1 MTPWNVRE
9 LSLQGNGIFW
19 PESYPEILL
28 CLTRSWNAQ
37 CSEFKGGGRNNTFV
51 FSQERSQESPQALSL
66 IFSYSQNCLSG
77 KQGFWEDHL
86 DIWAPHS
93 GKIRRIWVIFLAE
106 LKIAAVNSFWKA
118 YSFEYSLSLVKG
130 AKFIILGGNHEK
142 VSWFIRALFCLF
154 LDLFKI
160 KSQSE
165 TRGMWT
171 RLNPNQESDVPD
183 LPWTKN
189 HWVLTVLIQTR
200 MHKYKSNILLCS
212 SQLSRKTRQNIKKVC
227 SVLLQQ
233 LPKYP
238 VIIR

>member
-1 MTPWNVRE
+1 M
-9 LSLQGNGIFW
+9 LSQK
-19 PESYPEILL
+19 
-28 CLTRSWNAQ
+28 RD
-37 CSEFKGGGRNNTFV
+37 
-51 FSQERSQESPQALSL
+51 QESPQALSL
-66 IFSYSQNCLSG
+66 FFSCSQNYLSG
-77 KQGFWEDHL
+77 KQCFWEDHL
-86 DIWAPHS
+86 GIWTPHY
-93 GKIRRIWVIFLAE
+93 GKIRRIWVIFLADI
-106 LKIAAVNSFWKA
+106 KIAPVNSFWKA
-118 YSFEYSLSLVKG
+118 YSIECTLSLEKG

-189 HWVLTVLIQTR
+189 HWVLTVLVQRR